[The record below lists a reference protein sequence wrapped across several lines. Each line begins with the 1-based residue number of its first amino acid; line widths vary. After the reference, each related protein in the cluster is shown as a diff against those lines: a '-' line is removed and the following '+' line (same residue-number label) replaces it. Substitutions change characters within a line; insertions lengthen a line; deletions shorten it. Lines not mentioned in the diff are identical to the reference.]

1 MSLPDPYPDEGHVFG
16 PAIGAHDI
24 DRILYDMIHLWQVS
38 YLREVA
44 RRAGEAADELKP
56 FRSWRVSSEL
66 DHMPED
72 QTPSLIIVNNGLEE
86 QPQKRGTLRPGKS
99 YYACYKYRIGC
110 LVSASGKKIK
120 AAPRANTLAKM
131 YALAVRLILIQKRDD
146 RNILGMIDWVN
157 DMPGSL
163 DSEDDRTL
171 SMWVVEVNVEAP
183 NASAWAH
190 GPTEPDP
197 LPDGAPDPPMLGTV
211 ESVEVEITKEVTE

>member
-24 DRILYDMIHLWQVS
+24 DRILYEMIHLWQVS

-44 RRAGEAADELKP
+44 RRAGEPADELKP
-56 FRSWRVSSEL
+56 FRSWRVSTDL
-66 DHMPED
+66 DRMPED
-72 QTPSLIIVNNGLEE
+72 QTPSLIIVNLGLQE

-99 YYACYKYRIGC
+99 YYATYKYNIGC
-110 LVSASGKKIK
+110 LVSASGRKVK

-146 RNILGMIDWVN
+146 RNILGMIDWVD
-157 DMPGSL
+157 DMPGLL
-163 DSEDDRTL
+163 DSEDDRTIA
-171 SMWVVEVNVEAP
+171 MWAVEVNVEAP

-190 GPTEPDP
+190 GPAEPDA
-197 LPDGAPDPPMLGTV
+197 LPDGAPDPPLLGTV
-211 ESVEVEITKEVTE
+211 ESVEVEITKEVN